1 MENPQQIAHMKFVY
15 GDDDAQLVALLS
27 ESLAPRPPDFL
38 LDLAIPLLTP
48 DSRLLDVGCR
58 DARHLIP
65 LVMRS
70 GCTGVGIDP
79 VERNIDRARV
89 AVTAADLSQ
98 RIEIRRGVM
107 EQTDEPD
114 SSVDATSSE
123 WN

>member
-1 MENPQQIAHMKFVY
+1 MENSQHIGHIKVVY

-38 LDLAIPLLTP
+38 LNLAIPLLTP
-48 DSRLLDVGCR
+48 NSRLLDVGCR

-65 LVMRS
+65 VVTRA

-79 VERNIDRARV
+79 VERNIDRARA
-89 AVTAADLSQ
+89 AVTAADLDQ

-107 EQTDEPD
+107 EETDEPD
-114 SSVDATSSE
+114 SSVDVV
-123 WN
+123 

>member
-1 MENPQQIAHMKFVY
+1 MENSQQIAQMKFVY
-15 GDDDAQLVALLS
+15 GDDDAQLRALLS

-38 LDLAIPLLTP
+38 LDLALPLLTP

-79 VERNIDRARV
+79 VERNINRARA
-89 AVTAADLSQ
+89 AVTAADLDQ
-98 RIEIRRGVM
+98 RIELRPGVM
-107 EQTDEPD
+107 AETDDPD
-114 SSVDATSSE
+114 GSVDVVRY
-123 WN
+123 